1 MNYKPNHF
9 TPEEQALIF
18 KAIRFA
24 ANKHDGH
31 WRKGTAIPYISHLM
45 NVMKIL
51 CEHRCPA
58 PVVVAGILHDTVEDT
73 PVTVQDIVAEFGEDV
88 SKLVVAATEADKL
101 EEAAQ
106 RKKDKTG
113 DWRSRKQ
120 KTIDHI
126 AHESDFRYL
135 LVSAADKLD
144 NIRSIRADYEALGD
158 TLWQRFNAGKIDQ
171 QWYYNSLAQTFVQRG
186 NEAGDPLK
194 TIANEMA
201 LEVKRVFGE
210 SE

>member
-1 MNYKPNHF
+1 MNYKPDHF

-18 KAIRFA
+18 KAIRFVA
-24 ANKHDGH
+24 EKHDGH

-58 PVVVAGILHDTVEDT
+58 PVVAAGILHDTVEDT
-73 PVTVQDIVAEFGEDV
+73 PVTIKDIEQEFGEAIA
-88 SKLVVAATEADKL
+88 KLVVAATEADKL
-101 EEAAQ
+101 EEAAEATIG
-106 RKKDKTG
+106 KTD

-126 AHESDFRYL
+126 AHEPDFSYL

-144 NIRSIRADYEALGD
+144 NIRSIRADYEHIGD
-158 TLWQRFNAGKIDQ
+158 AVWQRFNAGKADQ
-171 QWYYNSLAQTFVQRG
+171 HWYYGTLARTFVQRG
-186 NEAGDPLK
+186 NEAGGALQA
-194 TIANEMA
+194 IAEEMRR
-201 LEVKRVFGE
+201 EVLRVFGDE
-210 SE
+210 